1 MQRNID
7 NYLADWKTSSSRKS
21 LLIRGARQVGK
32 TYSVRELG
40 RQFKYFL
47 EVNFEEEKKLS
58 AFFQDS
64 LNPESICEKLSL
76 YFSTPIVP
84 GETLLFFDEI
94 QACPEALGSLRFFY
108 EKMPELHVAS
118 AGSLLEFTLGE
129 IPSLGVGRIQSL
141 FLYPLS
147 FGEFLT
153 ALGEEGLRTAS
164 ENAAPDRP
172 LADPFHKKL
181 LDYLKIYQ
189 YIGGLPAVVRR
200 YLEKKNVAGCMEE
213 LTDILVALRD
223 DFAKY
228 KSRSPVGRLREVF
241 DSIVLQAGGKFKYS
255 SVDSSSSSHTL
266 KSALELLVQAGLA
279 YKAHHTSARGLPLGA
294 QVNPKKFKV
303 ILFDIGIHQRL
314 LGLDLREYLISND
327 FEVVNRGH
335 LAEVLVG
342 LELIANAPP
351 ASRPAL
357 YYWQREAR
365 GSNAEVDY
373 VIQRGRE
380 IIPIEVKAGTKGQ
393 MQSLYRFLRERRLNS
408 GVRISLENFA
418 GYDNIAVIPLYA
430 AGNLTRTAEVT
441 PGG

>member
-1 MQRNID
+1 MKRNVD
-7 NYLADWKTSSSRKS
+7 KYLAEWKASESRKA

-40 RQFKYFL
+40 KQFKYFL

-58 AFFQDS
+58 AFFRES
-64 LNPESICEKLSL
+64 LNPRNICEKLSL
-76 YFSTPIVP
+76 YFSIPIVP

-108 EKMPELHVAS
+108 EKIPRLHVAS
-118 AGSLLEFTLGE
+118 AGSLLEFALGE

-153 ALGEEGLRTAS
+153 ALGEEGLRTVA
-164 ENAAPDRP
+164 ENGAPDRP
-172 LADPFHKKL
+172 IEEPFHKKL
-181 LDYLKIYQ
+181 IDYLKVYQ
-189 YIGGLPAVVRR
+189 YIGGLPAVVRK
-200 YLEKKNVAGCMEE
+200 YLEKKDVSECMGE
-213 LTDILVALRD
+213 LTDILVTLRD

-228 KSRSPVGRLREVF
+228 KTRSPIGRLREVF
-241 DSIVLQAGGKFKYS
+241 DSIVLQSGGKFKYS
-255 SVDSSSSSHTL
+255 NVDSRSSSHTL

-279 YKAHHTSARGLPLGA
+279 YKVLHTSARGLPLGA
-294 QVNPKKFKV
+294 QVNPKKFKA
-303 ILFDIGIHQRL
+303 ILFDIGLHQRV
-314 LGLDLREYLISND
+314 LGLDLRDYLVSNN
-327 FEVVNRGH
+327 FKVINRGN
-335 LAEVLVG
+335 LAEVLAG

-351 ASRPAL
+351 ATRKNL

-365 GSNAEVDY
+365 GSGAEVDY

-393 MQSLYRFLRERRLNS
+393 MQSLFLFLRERNLPS
-408 GVRISLENFA
+408 GVRISLENFTR
-418 GYDNIAVIPLYA
+418 YEKIAVIPLYA
-430 AGNLTRTAEVT
+430 AGNLSRTAEFPLT
-441 PGG
+441 